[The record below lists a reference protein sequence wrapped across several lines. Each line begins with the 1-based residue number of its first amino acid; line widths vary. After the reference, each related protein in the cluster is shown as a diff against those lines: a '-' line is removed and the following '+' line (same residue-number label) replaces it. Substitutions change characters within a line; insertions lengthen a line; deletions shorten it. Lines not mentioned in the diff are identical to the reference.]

1 MFYINGLKLYLVKF
15 LEMTVK
21 EFLQT
26 ILLCL
31 VIFIFG
37 FIMMFRLPG
46 LLLQL
51 VIVMSLIYGL
61 NR

>member
-26 ILLCL
+26 IKIL
-31 VIFIFG
+31 V
-37 FIMMFRLPG
+37 LKK
-46 LLLQL
+46 
-51 VIVMSLIYGL
+51 YKL
-61 NR
+61 NIHYIKCITGGRKNWKY

>member
-1 MFYINGLKLYLVKF
+1 MIKL
-15 LEMTVK
+15 K
-21 EFLQT
+21 EFLQA
-26 ILLCL
+26 IFLCL

-51 VIVMSLIYGL
+51 VIVMLLIYGL

>member
-1 MFYINGLKLYLVKF
+1 MIKL
-15 LEMTVK
+15 K

-26 ILLCL
+26 ISLCL

-37 FIMMFRLPG
+37 FITMFRLPG

-51 VIVMSLIYGL
+51 VIVMLLIYGL